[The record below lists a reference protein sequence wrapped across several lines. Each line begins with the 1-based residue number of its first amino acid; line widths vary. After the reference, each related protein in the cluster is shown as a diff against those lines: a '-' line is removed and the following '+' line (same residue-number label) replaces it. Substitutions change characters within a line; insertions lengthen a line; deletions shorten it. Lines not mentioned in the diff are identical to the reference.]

1 MNPRRSNRTLAG
13 LLIIMMVIATLILS
27 NVLFTMVTQK
37 HFRSGVNVKDFKE
50 PDISNTTVLKG
61 NRGTIYDRGG
71 EVIAQDEDTYTLV
84 AILDKSRK
92 GIGNVPAYVKNV
104 DKTARLLAPKL
115 DMKEDSIRD
124 ILQNVIDNKQYQTE
138 LGTKGK
144 NLSKSVKESIEALEL
159 PGITFTK
166 SVERSYPT
174 GTFASHLI
182 GYAQY
187 NEQSGQI
194 EGQMGLE
201 KSLNTFLQ
209 GEDGI
214 EVYQKDANGNILP
227 GTKYTKKYAKN
238 GNDVYLTL
246 DRNVQLA
253 LQSSL
258 KKTMKEVKA
267 DRGWGLVMEV
277 ETGKVLGWAGL
288 PSFDLNKRDIK
299 DYLDVPSQYLYE
311 PGSVMKGITYAAA
324 LDSGNYPYNKKYDSG
339 VFYFGT
345 DEKGKIYR
353 SATKVGGI
361 QPIYDALN
369 KNYGTIS
376 FDKGFIVSSNIA
388 ICELLTKYMDPSI
401 YQDYV
406 LNKFKFNQKVDIP
419 FVENSKGNMNFTY
432 ASEKLNTGFG
442 QGISVTALQ
451 MAQAYTAILNDGK
464 MVRPYVVERII
475 DASSGKTIQQYDT
488 KQVGQPISKKSADYV
503 KKLMKQ
509 VIDDKMGTGHI
520 RYKMDDVSIVAKTG
534 TGQIANEHG
543 QYGDI
548 YTNSVMAAAPADDPK
563 VMVYYAFESSEYLSY
578 SGDPFKEVM
587 KAALVAENIT
597 GEEGQNQE
605 TKKQNHVEWKEYT
618 MPSLVN
624 HTLRYA
630 KQKLKEMDIDTVV
643 IGNGNS
649 IVAQFPKAGDAIMSN
664 QRMFL
669 LSDGAKIA
677 MPNMKGWTKKDITA
691 FWNLTHIEVQMEGS
705 GSVHSQNVKMGKT
718 ISKDTIIKVKMK

>member
-124 ILQNVIDNKQYQTE
+124 ILQNAIDNKQYQTE

-605 TKKQNHVEWKEYT
+605 Q
-618 MPSLVN
+618 
-624 HTLRYA
+624 
-630 KQKLKEMDIDTVV
+630 
-643 IGNGNS
+643 
-649 IVAQFPKAGDAIMSN
+649 
-664 QRMFL
+664 
-669 LSDGAKIA
+669 
-677 MPNMKGWTKKDITA
+677 
-691 FWNLTHIEVQMEGS
+691 
-705 GSVHSQNVKMGKT
+705 
-718 ISKDTIIKVKMK
+718 

>member
-1 MNPRRSNRTLAG
+1 MNPRRSNKTLVI
-13 LLIIMMVIATLILS
+13 LLMIMMVLGALILS
-27 NVLFTMVTQK
+27 NVLFTMTTQK
-37 HFRSGVNVKDFKE
+37 HLRSGVNVKEFKE

-92 GIGNVPAYVKNV
+92 GIGNTPAYVKNV
-104 DKTARLLAPKL
+104 DKTARQLAPKL
-115 DMKEDSIRD
+115 NMKEADIRN
-124 ILQNVIDNKQYQTE
+124 ILQNAILNGQYQTE
-138 LGTKGK
+138 LGIKGK
-144 NLSKSVKESIEALEL
+144 NLSNHVKESIEALEL

-166 SVERSYPT
+166 TVERSYPT
-174 GTFASHLI
+174 GSFASHLI

-187 NEQSGQI
+187 NEKSLQI

-201 KSLNTFLQ
+201 KSLNSFLQ
-209 GEDGI
+209 GEDGL

-227 GTKYTKKYAKN
+227 GTRYTKKYAKN

-258 KKTMKEVKA
+258 AKTMKEVKA
-267 DRGWGLVMEV
+267 DRAWGLVMEV

-288 PSFDLNKRDIK
+288 PTFDLNKRDIK

-324 LDSGNYPYNKKYDSG
+324 VDSGNYPYNKKYDSG

-388 ICELLTKYMDPSI
+388 ICEMLTKYMDPSI

-419 FVENSKGNMNFTY
+419 FVENGKGNMNFTY

-464 MVRPYVVERII
+464 MVRPYVVERIV
-475 DASSGKTIQQYDT
+475 DASSGKTVKQYDT

-503 KKLMKQ
+503 KNLMKQ
-509 VIDDKMGTGHI
+509 VVEDKMGTAHY
-520 RYKMDDVSIVAKTG
+520 RYKMEDVSIVAKTG
-534 TGQIANEHG
+534 TGQIANKNG

-578 SGDPFKEVM
+578 SGEPFKEVM

-597 GEEGQNQE
+597 GDNTKEEA
-605 TKKQNHVEWKEYT
+605 KDKQKYTEWKEYT
-618 MPSLVN
+618 MPALTN
-624 HTLRYA
+624 HTLSYA
-630 KQKLKEMDIDTVV
+630 KEKLKKMDVETVI

-649 IVAQFPKAGDAIMSN
+649 ITAQYPKGEESIMSN
-664 QRMFL
+664 QRIFL
-669 LSDGAKIA
+669 MSDGNKIT

-705 GSVHSQNVKMGKT
+705 GSVVSQNVKAKKT

>member
-124 ILQNVIDNKQYQTE
+124 ILQNAIDNKQYQTE

-166 SVERSYPT
+166 SVERSYPM

-587 KAALVAENIT
+587 KAALVAENII

>member
-1 MNPRRSNRTLAG
+1 
-13 LLIIMMVIATLILS
+13 
-27 NVLFTMVTQK
+27 
-37 HFRSGVNVKDFKE
+37 
-50 PDISNTTVLKG
+50 
-61 NRGTIYDRGG
+61 
-71 EVIAQDEDTYTLV
+71 
-84 AILDKSRK
+84 
-92 GIGNVPAYVKNV
+92 
-104 DKTARLLAPKL
+104 
-115 DMKEDSIRD
+115 
-124 ILQNVIDNKQYQTE
+124 
-138 LGTKGK
+138 
-144 NLSKSVKESIEALEL
+144 
-159 PGITFTK
+159 
-166 SVERSYPT
+166 
-174 GTFASHLI
+174 
-182 GYAQY
+182 
-187 NEQSGQI
+187 
-194 EGQMGLE
+194 
-201 KSLNTFLQ
+201 
-209 GEDGI
+209 
-214 EVYQKDANGNILP
+214 
-227 GTKYTKKYAKN
+227 
-238 GNDVYLTL
+238 
-246 DRNVQLA
+246 
-253 LQSSL
+253 
-258 KKTMKEVKA
+258 
-267 DRGWGLVMEV
+267 
-277 ETGKVLGWAGL
+277 
-288 PSFDLNKRDIK
+288 
-299 DYLDVPSQYLYE
+299 
-311 PGSVMKGITYAAA
+311 
-324 LDSGNYPYNKKYDSG
+324 
-339 VFYFGT
+339 
-345 DEKGKIYR
+345 
-353 SATKVGGI
+353 
-361 QPIYDALN
+361 
-369 KNYGTIS
+369 
-376 FDKGFIVSSNIA
+376 
-388 ICELLTKYMDPSI
+388 MDPSI

-597 GEEGQNQE
+597 GEEVQNQE